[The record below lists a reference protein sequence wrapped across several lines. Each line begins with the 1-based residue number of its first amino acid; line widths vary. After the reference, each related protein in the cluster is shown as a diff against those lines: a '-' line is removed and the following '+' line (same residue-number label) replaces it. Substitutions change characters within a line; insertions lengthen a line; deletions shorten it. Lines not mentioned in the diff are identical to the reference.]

1 MRRIILFLFF
11 VSPAFAQIA
20 NHSYPRIGQFQ
31 FGSGTVDYHA
41 RFDLINTGQTAT
53 SFAAAVKSI
62 NQDAIILPT
71 RDWNAGPFSYGYT
84 IPDEWK
90 TRHSDG
96 SFVHLYTNEDF
107 YMDMTSYCPP
117 APSGTWAG
125 LRYNEAV
132 AVWHAG
138 LVNLDYYDGLST
150 DGLWNSPNS
159 ANGDIDLDRNG
170 LNDYDEVGK
179 GSSWVDGRIEDG
191 IDILLANV
199 RNAIGND
206 RVILINS
213 GGMHTWGWSK
223 TNGMLKE
230 HSVFFYSIGD
240 VSYNLDT
247 YLDFI
252 AAAPSPHVVLIDGE
266 PTTGVIEYDSNAPQ
280 NTFKHMRFW
289 LGFTLMG
296 DGYFSYS
303 PDEQHMYTLWYDEFE
318 IDLGYPTTTAYKMRT
333 GIGGDGGLWIRFFN
347 NGAVLFNGTGQDE
360 VVQTSDISGLTGYSG
375 PYYHFRGGQDPTV
388 NDGTQF
394 SSETIY
400 GDTTTLGG
408 NSGSVV
414 GTSLI
419 LLKTQ
424 QNIVADIIIDNWRHG
439 TLPGNSPATFYG
451 QWTNMP
457 TAIDQSGGEYYSLRD
472 RYFED
477 PEDPATLYG
486 YAYTVAGSGSDSAVF
501 RPTIGLSGY
510 YRVYEW
516 HGYLGSS
523 PTAINEATNV
533 PYKIYHSG
541 GENTITVNQSINF
554 GQWNLLGEYQ
564 FSAGTNGFLSIN
576 NNTNGSVMADAIK
589 FDFTGETAGDTQAPS
604 APRGLRVTQ

>member
-1 MRRIILFLFF
+1 MKKMIIFLFV
-11 VSPAFAQIA
+11 VSPVFAQIV

-41 RFDLINTGQTAT
+41 RFDLINTGQTST
-53 SFAAAVKSI
+53 SFATAVKSI
-62 NQDAIILPT
+62 NPDAIILPT

-96 SFVHLYTNEDF
+96 SFVNLYTSDDF
-107 YMDMTSYCPP
+107 YMDVTNYCPP
-117 APSGTWAG
+117 ATSGTWSG
-125 LRYNEAV
+125 LRYNQAV
-132 AVWHAG
+132 AEWHAG
-138 LVNLDYYDGLST
+138 LVNLNYYDGLST

-170 LNDYDEVGK
+170 LNDFDEVGK
-179 GSSWVDGRIEDG
+179 GDAWISARIEEG
-191 IDILLANV
+191 IDVLLTNV
-199 RNAIGND
+199 RNIIGTD
-206 RVILINS
+206 HVILINS
-213 GGMHTWGWSK
+213 GGMHTWGWTE

-230 HSVFFYSIGD
+230 HSVFFYSLGD
-240 VSYNLDT
+240 VTYNLDT

-266 PTTGVIEYDSNAPQ
+266 PTTGVIEYDANAPQ
-280 NTFKHMRFW
+280 NTFKHMQFW

-318 IDLGYPTTTAYKMRT
+318 IDLGYPTTAAYKLRN
-333 GIGGDGGLWIRFFN
+333 GLGDEGGLWIRFFQ
-347 NGAVLFNGTGQDE
+347 NGVVLFNGTGTDQS
-360 VVQTSDISGLTGYSG
+360 VQVSDISGLTGYDG

-388 NDGTQF
+388 NDGAQF
-394 SSETIY
+394 SSESIY
-400 GDTTTLGG
+400 GDTLTLGG
-408 NSGSVV
+408 NSGSVA

-419 LLKTQ
+419 MLKTASDV
-424 QNIVADIIIDNWRHG
+424 VADIIIDNWRHG
-439 TLPGNSPATFYG
+439 TLPGNDMAIFSG

-477 PEDPATLYG
+477 PGDPATLYG
-486 YAYTVAGSGSDSAVF
+486 YAYTAAGSGADSVVF
-501 RPTIGLSGY
+501 RPTIGLAGY

-516 HGYLGSS
+516 HGYLGVS
-523 PTAINEATNV
+523 PTAITEATNAS
-533 PYKIYHSG
+533 YKVHHAG
-541 GENTITVNQSINF
+541 GISTVAVNQSINF

-564 FSAGTNGFLSIN
+564 FNAGETGYVGFN
-576 NNTNGSVMADAIK
+576 NNVNGSLMADAIK
-589 FDFTGETAGDTQAPS
+589 FDFQGATAGDTQPPAAPH
-604 APRGLRVTQ
+604 GFRVTQ